1 MSSESSQVRL
11 LLLIHAFE
19 GKKMREGDDLFYL
32 FGRKRTKKKKRADC
46 KKCDVTTLLGASIY
60 QSTCYYFLLHPN
72 LVEFTLI

>member
-32 FGRKRTKKKKRADC
+32 FGRKRTKKKEPIVKNVMLQLFLVQVFIKAR
-46 KKCDVTTLLGASIY
+46 VITSFFIQTWLNLL
-60 QSTCYYFLLHPN
+60 
-72 LVEFTLI
+72 

>member
-32 FGRKRTKKKKRADC
+32 FGRKRTKKKQEPIVKNVMLQLFLVQVFIKAR
-46 KKCDVTTLLGASIY
+46 VITSFFIQTWLNLL
-60 QSTCYYFLLHPN
+60 
-72 LVEFTLI
+72 

>member
-32 FGRKRTKKKKRADC
+32 FGRKRTKKKKEPIVKNVMLQLFLVQVFIKAR
-46 KKCDVTTLLGASIY
+46 VITSFFIQTWLNLL
-60 QSTCYYFLLHPN
+60 
-72 LVEFTLI
+72 